1 MELSS
6 IGIAAGFGIGL
17 AGSLHCL
24 GMCGPIALA
33 VPVHRSGKLAGA
45 LLYNGGR
52 VLTYAIMGL
61 VLGLFS
67 RQLVMIGWQQ
77 SASIVLGVLVLLM
90 AFVPSLANKLS
101 PSSAIARGTGKL
113 KSALGY
119 WLKKRSAI
127 AIAVLGMLNGLLPC
141 GLVYLA
147 LAGALVSGGAING
160 AAYMAA
166 FGLGTAPALAS
177 VMLLGSAIKPAF
189 RARMR
194 KAVPYV
200 IALTGLLLILR
211 GAGLGI
217 PYLSPQLQAD
227 APHKTC
233 CHAP

>member
-1 MELSS
+1 
-6 IGIAAGFGIGL
+6 
-17 AGSLHCL
+17 
-24 GMCGPIALA
+24 
-33 VPVHRSGKLAGA
+33 
-45 LLYNGGR
+45 
-52 VLTYAIMGL
+52 
-61 VLGLFS
+61 
-67 RQLVMIGWQQ
+67 
-77 SASIVLGVLVLLM
+77 
-90 AFVPSLANKLS
+90 
-101 PSSAIARGTGKL
+101 
-113 KSALGY
+113 
-119 WLKKRSAI
+119 
-127 AIAVLGMLNGLLPC
+127 MLNGLLPC